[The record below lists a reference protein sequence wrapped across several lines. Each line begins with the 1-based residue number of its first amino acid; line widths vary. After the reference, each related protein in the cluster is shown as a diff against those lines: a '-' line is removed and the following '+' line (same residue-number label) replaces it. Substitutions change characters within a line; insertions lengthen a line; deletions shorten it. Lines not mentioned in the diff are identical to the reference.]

1 MSIDYGRL
9 EKNLA
14 REFRQYH
21 VVAQIRRVTTV
32 FLGVL
37 GVQLATGWNDWTW
50 KGALALLAA
59 AGYGTLRQ
67 IAPTVPWKTFLGH
80 VKVAQAVEARQIADA
95 AEAAAAPVP
104 PPTQAYAPVTQSA
117 EQSQQHDGR
126 PGSASAQ

>member
-21 VVAQIRRVTTV
+21 VTAQIYRVALA
-32 FLGVL
+32 FLAVL
-37 GVQLATGWNDWTW
+37 GAQLATGWHDWTW
-50 KGALALLAA
+50 KGLIALVAA
-59 AGYGTLRQ
+59 AGYTTLRQ
-67 IAPTVPWKTFLGH
+67 VFPTVPWKLVLDH
-80 VKVAQAVEARQIADA
+80 LHIAQAVEARQIADA
-95 AEAAAAPVP
+95 AVAAAAPVP